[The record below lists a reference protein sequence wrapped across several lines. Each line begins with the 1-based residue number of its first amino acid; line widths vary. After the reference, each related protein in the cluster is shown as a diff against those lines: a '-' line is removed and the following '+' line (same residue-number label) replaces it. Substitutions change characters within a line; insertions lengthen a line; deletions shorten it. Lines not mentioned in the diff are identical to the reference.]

1 MNYETLLLVVVVFDR
16 VCASTAMGF
25 GRKVGEGGV
34 SRWLLLLAGVLLAV
48 ATTATAADAV
58 EEGEGAIAGEDTFRG
73 SRRICEIKCQHH
85 HNPVNRKRWID
96 YCIRYQLALGDV
108 SSRKSGEEVMLWRS
122 ENPIRTHMC
131 W

>member
-1 MNYETLLLVVVVFDR
+1 MNYETLLVVVVVFDR

-48 ATTATAADAV
+48 ATTATAADAP
-58 EEGEGAIAGEDTFRG
+58 AY
-73 SRRICEIKCQHH
+73 ICEIKCQHH